1 MNILSKVTWKS
12 MWKNKTRTIVTIVGI
27 ILSAALFTA
36 VTTLGYSFWSYL
48 LRTEIYYSGDYFLQC
63 DYTSREYLDSLSQDD
78 RISKIG
84 SLGVLGYTTAEWQR
98 EDGYSW
104 QETFIV
110 ASGNQAFY
118 DMVTIH
124 LEEGRLP
131 RTKDEIVITRSF
143 NHILLESGR
152 PGEVGDTVT
161 LEVVPEYGEYGGSIP
176 LPSEGSP
183 FAKTYTIVGI
193 SETSTQLDDAT
204 LGLDHLFTFA
214 DSEDTPIWYRTYL
227 KTAVPMD
234 TDTIFQEIPEG
245 VTATRNDSLLELY
258 GVTRY
263 RNYNAIITSICG
275 VLAAIIMVGSVSLIY
290 NAFSISVSERTKQF
304 GLLSSVGAT
313 RKQIRGAVFTE
324 AMLLSMIGIP
334 LGLLSGYVG
343 IAVTLNI
350 LSPRIHTL
358 LGTADGTI
366 KLDPVCSPIALA
378 VAAIIALTTVL
389 ISAAI
394 PARRAA
400 KITPIDAIRQKDD
413 YHVPKKNIR
422 VSKPTYRLF
431 GLPGVLSRKYYKV
444 SKKKYRTTVISL
456 VISIVLLI
464 SAASASQMI
473 RATVD
478 RTVITENF
486 DMKCFGTRET
496 LDKIRRQDFVKNAAY
511 LADGAYSADGHYV
524 ASVPDGMLSE
534 SFLKCWDAIHEGYGF
549 LDKNMHNICFAYLED
564 DVFRQYLAE
573 HGLPEEPFFGADIPS
588 ALVVAKEVTV
598 NKASSQGGGVD
609 RYTYSYEP
617 YDGEGKVLPL
627 LQDGV
632 PSGLNPFAS
641 EGFGTQNYE
650 YYTSEDG
657 EPILA
662 VIPFVERG
670 DGTSGEDWEHRAEYL
685 MRLETADNGVTTA
698 SYYRRDIVTGAVSQ
712 VPEAVEEMDA
722 PKVRIGATIRELP
735 FGISVSAVNWCDYNY
750 LILPMSA
757 APEEMSG
764 DRLWLSITVSDY
776 SAAKAY
782 MERNLEGYNWF
793 DCKAS
798 EEINRTLILLINVF
812 SYGFIILI
820 SLISVANV
828 FNTISTNVALRRRD
842 FGMLRSTGFRKKDL
856 LRMMNYECLTY
867 GVKALLWGFP
877 ISLVISY
884 LIFKIEIRSTPIPFS
899 PPWSALLI
907 AALCVFFVVFT
918 TMFYAMSKL
927 RKDNPIDAIRMENT

>member
-1 MNILSKVTWKS
+1 MNILRKVTWKS
-12 MWKNKTRTIVTIVGI
+12 MWKNKTRTIVTIIGI
-27 ILSAALFTA
+27 ILSAAMFTA
-36 VTTLGYSFWSYL
+36 VTTLGYSLWSYL
-48 LRTEIYYSGDYFLQC
+48 LKTEIYYSGDYFLQV
-63 DYTSREYLDSLSQDD
+63 DYTSQEYLDTLSQDD
-78 RISKIG
+78 RVSKIG
-84 SLGVLGYTTAEWQR
+84 SLGVLGYTTIQVEW
-98 EDGYSW
+98 EDGYIG
-104 QETFIV
+104 QETCVV
-110 ASGNQAFY
+110 AAGDQNFY

-131 RTKDEIVITRSF
+131 QTKDEIVITRNF
-143 NHILLESGR
+143 YDYLLAGGR
-152 PGEVGDTVT
+152 PGEVGDTIT
-161 LEVVPEYGEYGGSIP
+161 LEVVPEYSEYDDSIP
-176 LPSEGSP
+176 LPSKGNP
-183 FAKTYTIVGI
+183 FTKTYTIVGI
-193 SETSTQLDDAT
+193 SETFTRLDDET
-204 LGLDHLFTFA
+204 LALSHLFTFA
-214 DSEDTPIWYRTYL
+214 DSGDTPIWYRTYL

-234 TDTIFQEIPEG
+234 ANTISQEIPEG
-245 VTATRNDSLLELY
+245 TAATRNDRLLEFY
-258 GVTRY
+258 GVTKY
-263 RNYNAIITSICG
+263 RNYNTMITSICG

-313 RKQIRGAVFTE
+313 RKQIRGAVFSE

-343 IAVTLNI
+343 IAVTLHI

-358 LGTADGTI
+358 LGTGDGTI
-366 KLDPVCSPIALA
+366 KLDPICSPIALA
-378 VAAIIALTTVL
+378 VAAVIALLTVL
-389 ISAAI
+389 ISSTI

-400 KITPIDAIRQKDD
+400 KISPIDAIRQKDD

-422 VSKPTYRLF
+422 VSKPIYRLF

-444 SKKKYRTTVISL
+444 SKKKYRTTVVSL
-456 VISIVLLI
+456 VISIVLFI

-478 RTVITENF
+478 RTINTENY
-486 DMKCFGTRET
+486 DMRCFGTRET
-496 LDKIRRQDFVKNAAY
+496 LDKIRQQDFVENAVY
-511 LADGAYSADGHYV
+511 STDGYDTRYDFV
-524 ASVPDGMLSE
+524 VSVPNEMLSD
-534 SFLKCWDAIHEGYGF
+534 SFLECWDAIHEEYDS
-549 LDKNMHNICFAYLED
+549 LDKNMHTIRLVYLED
-564 DVFRQYLAE
+564 AVFRQYLAE
-573 HGLPEEPFFGADIPS
+573 HGLPEEPYFSADIPS
-588 ALVVAKEVTV
+588 ALVVAKEITV
-598 NKASSQGGGVD
+598 YRASSQGGEVD
-609 RYTYSYEP
+609 RYTYAYEP

-627 LQDGV
+627 LQNGV
-632 PSGLNPFAS
+632 PDDLDPFAA
-641 EGFGTQNYE
+641 EKPGMQNYE

-657 EPILA
+657 DPILA
-662 VIPFVERG
+662 ITPIVEVG
-670 DGTSGEDWEHRAEYL
+670 DGMVGEDWEHRAEYL
-685 MRLETADNGVTTA
+685 MRLETAGNGVTTVG
-698 SYYRRDIVTGAVSQ
+698 YYRRDTVTGAVSQ
-712 VPEAVEEMDA
+712 VPEAVKEMDT
-722 PKVRIGATIRELP
+722 PKVKIGATIRELP
-735 FGISVSAVNWCDYNY
+735 FGISGATVNWRDCNY

-757 APEEMSG
+757 APEELHG
-764 DRLWLSITVSDY
+764 DFTLCIKVSDY

-782 MERNLEGYNWF
+782 MERNLERYNWF
-793 DCKAS
+793 DCKEG
-798 EEINRTLILLINVF
+798 EENNRTLILLINVF

-884 LIFKIEIRSTPIPFS
+884 LIFKIEIRSASIPFA

-907 AALCVFFVVFT
+907 AALCVFLVVFT